1 MKLSSPALLDKADA
15 LSRAIAAGDDAAVH
29 QCLLELTPLAEG
41 QWCATLAAVVE
52 RLHRDLEA
60 LPSGA
65 VLARADLPDASQRL
79 DHVVHLTEQA
89 AHRTLDCIEAGQ
101 HIAEK
106 LARHADPAVC
116 VQAAE
121 LRTALRDAAAAQA
134 YQDVT
139 GQLLGQVIGVL
150 TRLRGA
156 LDSLVSET
164 GISSREPATGPVLP
178 GSNVAASQ
186 GDADQL
192 LSELGL

>member
-1 MKLSSPALLDKADA
+1 MNTPSPALHDQADA

-29 QCLLELTPLAEG
+29 QCLLDLAPLAEG

-52 RLHRDLEA
+52 RLNRDLEA
-60 LPSGA
+60 LPSGTL
-65 VLARADLPDASQRL
+65 LANADLPDANQRL
-79 DHVVHLTEQA
+79 NHVVRLTEQA
-89 AHRTLDCIEAGQ
+89 AHQTLDCIEAGQ
-101 HIAEK
+101 HIAET

-116 VQAAE
+116 AQAAK
-121 LRTALRDAAAAQA
+121 LRGALRDAAAAQA

-139 GQLLGQVIGVL
+139 GQLLGQVIAVL

-156 LDSLVSET
+156 LDTLVSDA
-164 GISSREPATGPVLP
+164 GIRAHEPAMGPSLP
-178 GSNVAASQ
+178 GANATASQ